1 MELDLTFFSYSRDDS
16 DFVSNL
22 AKDLRSAGEKIWL
35 DQLDIAPGSHWDTS
49 IENALNS
56 SDKVIIVLSK
66 TSVASKNVMDEVMY
80 AIEKNKIVIPLLLE
94 ECDVPFRLSR
104 LQHVDFTQDY
114 KGGLNRL
121 ISVLGL
127 EHKAVQPASILMN
140 ESINNSIASSVNK
153 ESWLHKNFKPIL
165 LLLGIAA
172 IVLLGI
178 FVISNSQSQKENSD
192 LSNNDL
198 LVVDSSA
205 IDNLGETG
213 IPDIKDSVPD
223 RSSGDFENPVQV
235 PPRGRSRIPLSPTCS
250 DGIKNQG
257 EIGIDC
263 GGPCKSCYPI
273 FTIMDTKL
281 GGKSKLY
288 TIKQKSSNKF
298 LDAYKSLK
306 TGEYI
311 AVSREA
317 RKITSQQWV
326 LMPLGNSTYT
336 IRQKG
341 SGRYLDTYR
350 TKGEKHAI
358 VTRPYQKSGTQ
369 QWIIKH
375 IGNGTYT
382 IEQKGNGRFM
392 DGYDNESRDFAVV
405 TRAANKNDS
414 QKWLLKLTR

>member
-35 DQLDIAPGSHWDTS
+35 DQLDITPGSHWDTS

-104 LQHVDFTQDY
+104 LQHVDFTQNY

-121 ISVLGL
+121 ISVLEL
-127 EHKAVQPASILMN
+127 EHKAVQPSSSLMN
-140 ESINNSIASSVNK
+140 ESINTSIASSVNK
-153 ESWLHKNFKPIL
+153 ENWLHKNFKSIL
-165 LLLGIAA
+165 LLLGITA

-178 FVISNSQSQKENSD
+178 FVISNSQGQNENSD

-198 LVVDSSA
+198 LVIDSNA
-205 IDNLGETG
+205 TDNSGDAG
-213 IPDIKDSVPD
+213 IPDVKDSVPD
-223 RSSGDFENPVQV
+223 RSSGNFEDPVQV
-235 PPRGRSRIPLSPTCS
+235 SPRGRFRIPPAPTCS

-273 FTIMDTKL
+273 FTLMDTKL
-281 GGKSKLY
+281 GGKSKFY
-288 TIKQKSSNKF
+288 TIMQKSSRQFVDAHQDEMPNDYGAVTRPVQKNK
-298 LDAYKSLK
+298 
-306 TGEYI
+306 
-311 AVSREA
+311 
-317 RKITSQQWV
+317 SQQWI
-326 LMPLGNSTYT
+326 LMPLGNNTYT
-336 IRQKG
+336 IRQRS
-341 SGRYLDTYR
+341 SGRYLDTYK
-350 TKGEKHAI
+350 TKGEKYVI
-358 VTRPYQKSGTQ
+358 VTRPYQKNTSQ
-369 QWIIKH
+369 HWIIKH
-375 IGNGTYT
+375 IGNGNYT
-382 IEQKGNGRFM
+382 IEQKGSGRYM
-392 DGYDNESRDFAVV
+392 EGYEKEEQDFALV
-405 TRAANKNDS
+405 TRTVQKSDT
-414 QKWLLKLTR
+414 QKWVIKLSK